1 MSKYL
6 IIGNSAGGVGA
17 AEAIREVDKVGAI
30 AIISDEP
37 YPAYSRPLI
46 SEYLCGERNLEGM
59 LYRPSDMYSRNHI
72 ETHLG
77 KKVSKLHLENKQVE
91 LETGE
96 KLNWEKLL
104 LATGGTP
111 IVPAMEGMGKRGIFT
126 FTTLDD
132 AKAIETMK
140 GQARR
145 VVVIGGGLIG
155 MSVTEALVK
164 LGLEV
169 SVVELVGRVLSAIL
183 DEPASRLVEAAL
195 KSAGV
200 KLFTGKTV
208 KKILGRGANEEI
220 VGGVELSDGQK
231 LDCDL
236 VIVAIG
242 VSPRTQLAKDTAIK
256 LNRGIVV
263 DNYMATNSPGV
274 YACGDVAEAYDY
286 IYGAYRLTPIWPNA
300 YMGGRVAGYNMAGK
314 VTEYQGGTNANSL
327 KYFGL
332 PIVTAGMVNLPSKDG
347 YEIISSADGNIY
359 KKIVIKDD
367 RIMGIVF
374 MGDIQRSGVIFGLM
388 REGVKVTSFKDN
400 LLSENFGISCFPDEM
415 RKNKLQ
421 RQGGK

>member
-1 MSKYL
+1 MPEYL
-6 IIGNSAGGVGA
+6 IIGNSAGGIGA
-17 AEAIREVDKVGAI
+17 AEAIREVDKSGAI
-30 AIISDEP
+30 TIISDEP

-59 LYRPSDMYSRNHI
+59 LYRPSDMYARNHI

-77 KKVSKLHLENKQVE
+77 QKVAKLHLENRQAE
-91 LETGE
+91 LDTGE
-96 KLNWEKLL
+96 KISWEKLL

-111 IVPAMEGMGKRGIFT
+111 IVPAMEGMGRRGIFT

-132 AKAIETMK
+132 AKAIEKLK

-169 SVVELVGRVLSAIL
+169 SVVELVDRVLSAIL
-183 DEPASRLVEAAL
+183 DEPASRLVEKAL
-195 KSAGV
+195 KDAGV

-208 KKILGRGANEEI
+208 KTILGRGANEEI

-231 LDCDL
+231 VDCDL
-236 VIVAIG
+236 VVVAIG
-242 VSPRTQLAKDTAIK
+242 VSPRTQLVKDTAIK

-263 DNYMATNSPGV
+263 DNHMATNCPGV

-286 IYGAYRLTPIWPNA
+286 IYSAYRLTPIWPNA
-300 YMGGRVAGYNMAGK
+300 YVGGRVAGYNMAGK
-314 VTEYQGGTNANSL
+314 VTEYAGGTNANSL

-332 PIVTAGMVNLPSKDG
+332 PIVTAGMVNLPVKDG
-347 YEIISSADGNIY
+347 YEILSKAEGSIY
-359 KKIVIKDD
+359 KKIVLKEN

-388 REGVKVTSFKDN
+388 KEGVKVSSFKDT
-400 LLSENFGISCFPDEM
+400 LLSDNFGISFLPDEL
-415 RKNKLQ
+415 RKERFKPQL
-421 RQGGK
+421 KK